1 MRDNQRRQRPRR
13 WTGASAR
20 WTLLF
25 HCVFRYAPACE
36 CWHIF
41 PPQQLLPVFSDIE
54 HLPSAQ
60 QLILPL
66 LSFGIIG
73 HALPSLPWQQS
84 LPLQELPS
92 LPQQLAPLPQQ
103 AVLPSAVSPLQQAQA
118 FGLVPEGAGA
128 VWVVLWAINARA
140 IMTVLNST
148 IAFDFMISSE
158 FW

>member
-1 MRDNQRRQRPRR
+1 
-13 WTGASAR
+13 
-20 WTLLF
+20 
-25 HCVFRYAPACE
+25 VFRYAPAWE
-36 CWHIF
+36 RWHIF
-41 PPQQLLPVFSDIE
+41 PPQQLLAVFSDIE

-66 LSFGIIG
+66 LSFDIIG
-73 HALPSLPWQQS
+73 HDLPCLPWQQS
-84 LPLQELPS
+84 LPLEQVPSLQQLLS